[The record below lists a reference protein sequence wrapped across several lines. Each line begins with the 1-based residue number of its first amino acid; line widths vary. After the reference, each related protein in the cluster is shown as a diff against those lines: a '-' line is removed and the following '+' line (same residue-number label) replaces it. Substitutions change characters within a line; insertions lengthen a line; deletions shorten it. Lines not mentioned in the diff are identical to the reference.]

1 MSGCLSTFVFVFSLS
16 LEIRVFRAVWMGLV
30 ASPRAQSSA
39 LVTVPGPPCVL
50 LATWPPIAPR
60 LQRRRF
66 ALPRAALPLAL
77 VRLAAPGRVG
87 TLARFGVLNC
97 HMGAYGMVMESVP
110 ASGIAPTRDRRH
122 AASSVSVFATG

>member
-1 MSGCLSTFVFVFSLS
+1 MSLYSVFSLS
-16 LEIRVFRAVWMGLV
+16 LEIRVFRAVWT
-30 ASPRAQSSA
+30 QTSA
-39 LVTVPGPPCVL
+39 LVTVPDPPCAL
-50 LATWPPIAPR
+50 LATWPPHRPPACKG

-97 HMGAYGMVMESVP
+97 HMGAYGMVMES
-110 ASGIAPTRDRRH
+110 IAGVRH
-122 AASSVSVFATG
+122 CPDSRSPSCRVFSFGVCYRVN